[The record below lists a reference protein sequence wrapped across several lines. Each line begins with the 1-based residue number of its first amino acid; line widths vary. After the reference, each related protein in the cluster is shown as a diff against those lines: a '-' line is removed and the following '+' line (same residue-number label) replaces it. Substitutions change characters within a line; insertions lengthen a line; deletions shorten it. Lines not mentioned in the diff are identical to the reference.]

1 MQQFGPSSFL
11 SRSMVSL
18 VVGLI
23 YVAACACPAV
33 RVENRGLELMNLMTM
48 SLGAKPQMFKV
59 QTI

>member
-1 MQQFGPSSFL
+1 
-11 SRSMVSL
+11 MVSL